1 MKIKYNIIGL
11 LMLLGATACE
21 DYLDINQDPNNPT
34 TAPLSGLLSNTSF
47 QTGINIQ
54 EAGEIT
60 SYYVQ
65 YLASP
70 NAGSD
75 TDTHGRVS
83 FGTAWSGMYDIMT
96 DLSDLEVQAEEVGAT
111 EYLGVAKILKAIH
124 LGTIVDLWGNV
135 PYSEAF
141 FAQTLTPSYDETQAL
156 YTEIQ
161 TLLDEGIAALE
172 QEETTFAVGGDDFI
186 YGTYTSETDNN
197 SLWTEKWLKAAHALK
212 ARYLLHLSETEQYDP
227 QAVLAQVDQGFISNT
242 DDAQVP
248 FFDTQINPWAS
259 VAIANAGLILGGWI
273 SEQLIQTMDGT
284 LYGVVDPRMTFMF
297 GTNSEGEFVGTA
309 NGAGRGDAPEQG
321 ARSTLVEGTY
331 YASRTAPILVI
342 TYAEQK
348 FIEAEAALAAG
359 DAERAYF
366 AYLDGIVAHMQ
377 KIGVSETN
385 IIAYIASPQVS
396 VGAENLTRD
405 LIMKE
410 KYVAMFLHPEAWT
423 DARRYDYQYAGM
435 TLPANHNPEL
445 NGQFIRRLV
454 YPESEIARNG
464 ANVPDVSLADNLW
477 WDQ

>member
-1 MKIKYNIIGL
+1 MKIKYNIICL
-11 LMLLGATACE
+11 LILLGITACE

-34 TAPLSGLLSNTSF
+34 TAPLSGLLANTSF

-75 TDTHGRVS
+75 VDTHGRVS
-83 FGTAWSGMYDIMT
+83 FSTAWSGIYNIMT

-111 EYLGVAKILKAIH
+111 DYLGIAKILKAIH
-124 LGTIVDLWGNV
+124 LGTIVDLWGSI

-156 YTEIQ
+156 YGEIQ
-161 TLLDEGIAALE
+161 QLLDEGIAALE
-172 QEETTFAVGGDDFI
+172 QGESTFTVGGDDFI
-186 YGTYTSETDNN
+186 YQGDID
-197 SLWTEKWLKAAHALK
+197 KWLKAAHALK

-227 QAVLAQVDQGFISNT
+227 QAILAQVDQGFTGNE

-248 FFDTQINPWAS
+248 FFDTQINPWAG

-273 SEQLIQTMDGT
+273 SEQLIQTMNGT
-284 LYGVVDPRMTFMF
+284 LYGVVDPRMPFMF
-297 GTNSEGEFVGTA
+297 GTTDEGEFVGTV

-321 ARSTLVEGTY
+321 ARSTLVEETY
-331 YASRTAPILVI
+331 YANRTAPILVI

-359 DAERAYF
+359 NTIRAYE
-366 AYLDGIVAHMQ
+366 AYLEGISAHML
-377 KIGVSETN
+377 KIGVSEQDV
-385 IIAYIASPQVS
+385 IAYIGSPQVS
-396 VGAENLTRD
+396 VGAENLTLD
-405 LIMKE
+405 LILKE
-410 KYVAMFLHPEAWT
+410 KYIAMFLHPEAWT
-423 DARRYDYQYAGM
+423 DARRYDYQYSGM

-445 NGQFIRRLV
+445 NGQFIRRLA
-454 YPESEIARNG
+454 YPDSEIARNG
-464 ANVPDVSLADNLW
+464 ANVPNVSLADQLW